1 MTGPEPKPVD
11 IPPPSRN
18 HEIDEP
24 NAPDLVPERDPDPA
38 PVPDELPMPPDIVEV
53 T

>member
-1 MTGPEPKPVD
+1 MAGPEPKPVD

-18 HEIDEP
+18 TEIDEP
-24 NAPDLVPERDPDPA
+24 NLPDLLPERDPDPT
-38 PVPDELPMPPDIVEV
+38 PVPDELPMLPSIVEV